1 MNNDKTRDYEL
12 VVQEQFDSLNAKL
25 SRYNSKINNLV
36 VDGKSKTITSRT
48 SFFKIININ
57 YVLIGILV
65 LLLVVYFVL
74 QFIQPDFVMTGKLNE
89 NTHFIEKKLSVFKL
103 VVFTILIT
111 TCISAVGI
119 GGFYFYKTMM

>member
-1 MNNDKTRDYEL
+1 MNNDKTRDYES

-36 VDGKSKTITSRT
+36 VDGKTKTITTRT

-57 YVLIGILV
+57 YLIIGILV
-65 LLLVVYFVL
+65 LLLVVFFVL
-74 QFIQPDFVMTGKLNE
+74 QFVKPDFVMTSELNE
-89 NTHFIEKKLSVFKL
+89 NTHFIEKELSVFKL

-111 TCISAVGI
+111 VCISALGI
-119 GGFYFYKTMM
+119 GGFYIYKTMM